1 MRQLLLLLSA
11 AFLGLTS
18 LAQPLMLDTNFNPII
33 TRNFTRVYTTAIQPD
48 GKILIGGDFVQVSGA
63 TAFKIARLNSD
74 GTLDPTF
81 DAGIGLEGG
90 MALKILVQGDG
101 KILVG
106 GRFTS
111 VNGVLRNR
119 IARLNADGSL
129 DASFDPGLGANNG
142 VIGMGLQS
150 DGKIIIGGDFSS
162 VNLVANVRIAR
173 LNTNGTLDAT
183 FVTGTGVTG
192 AFGSS
197 VYLSDLAVQPD
208 NKIVICGKFTSV
220 NGSARSGIARL
231 NADGSVDLGFAPSGV
246 TGGSAV
252 ASGLA
257 IQTNGSIV
265 IGGRFTRVNGSS
277 RTNIA
282 RLTSTGSIDG
292 GFVNPKGTDFDIYAV
307 ALQSDNKVLIG
318 GQFNTVDGV
327 ARTSVARLTTTGALD
342 GTFDPGAAPR
352 HTTYSISVQPD
363 GNIIL
368 GNLALLALDPG
379 QYMIER
385 LAPTGLQDPTFA
397 ASAGAAVGNILAS
410 VITPDG
416 KLVIGGD
423 FDAIDGVSRKSVA
436 RFNPDG
442 SLDLSFDPG
451 SGPSGSIESVKA
463 IAAQPD
469 GKVLIGGAFTSYN
482 GTARNRI
489 ARLNTDGSLDTDFN
503 PGTGFNSRV
512 FSISLQTDEK
522 IIVGGGFTSFNS
534 QSGKQY
540 LVRLNPN
547 ATLDATFAIGTGP
560 NASVNATAIQPDGKI
575 LLGGLFS
582 SINGTSRNG
591 RARLL
596 PTGVVDTNFVPVG
609 VSLCDVRACAVQ
621 SDGKVWFG
629 GYFYY
634 TTGDTNWTTFQR
646 LNANGSLDVKIL
658 TGAEIAELGLAVAPL
673 ADGTTL
679 FGGGTFNSGFLP
691 GTRLG
696 QTIPSGLID
705 ATATP
710 ANPIVDQ
717 VFTLSVISN
726 STIFCGGDFTAVYGQ
741 SRYGLARLMDIRP
754 RLRVAENSGSQPF
767 QFILSGRPG
776 WNYRIEA
783 STNLTTWATFTNV
796 TSAGDDAFQDAAG
809 APRTYFRAVTE

>member
-11 AFLGLTS
+11 AFLGLTC
-18 LAQPLMLDTNFNPII
+18 LAQPLMLDTNFNPVI
-33 TRNFTRVYTTAIQPD
+33 TRNFTRVYSTALQPD
-48 GKILIGGDFVQVSGA
+48 GKILIGGDFVQVGGA
-63 TAFKIARLNSD
+63 PAFKIARLNSD

-119 IARLNADGSL
+119 IARLNSDGSL
-129 DASFDPGLGANNG
+129 DTDFDPGSGANNG
-142 VIGMGLQS
+142 VIAMGLQS

-162 VNLVANVRIAR
+162 VNGVTCVRIAR
-173 LNTNGTLDAT
+173 LHTDGTVDAT
-183 FVTGTGVTG
+183 FATGTGVTG
-192 AFGSS
+192 SS
-197 VYLSDLAVQPD
+197 TINVSDLGVQPD

-220 NGSARSGIARL
+220 NGNARSGIARL
-231 NADGSVDLGFAPSGV
+231 NADGSVDAGFAPSGV

-265 IGGRFTRVNGSS
+265 IVGRYTRVNGVN
-277 RTNIA
+277 RTNLA
-282 RLTSTGSIDG
+282 RLTSTGSLDG
-292 GFVNPKGTDFDIYAV
+292 SFVNSKGTDFDVYAV

-318 GQFNTVDGV
+318 GQFNLVDGTP
-327 ARTSVARLTTTGALD
+327 RTAVARLTTTGALD
-342 GTFDPGAAPR
+342 GTFDPGTAPR

-363 GNIIL
+363 GNIVL
-368 GNLALLALDPG
+368 GNLAIEAVYPG
-379 QYMIER
+379 NYMIER
-385 LAPTGLQDPTFA
+385 LDPTGQQDPGFA
-397 ASAGAAVGNILAS
+397 ASAGTAVGNILAS
-410 VITPDG
+410 AVTSDG

-423 FDAIDGVSRKSVA
+423 FDAIDGVSRKSIA
-436 RFNPDG
+436 RFNTDG

-512 FSISLQTDEK
+512 FSISLQADEK

-547 ATLDATFAIGTGP
+547 GTLDATFAIGTGP

-596 PTGVVDTNFVPVG
+596 STGVVDTNFVPVG

-629 GYFYY
+629 GFFYY

-646 LNANGSLDVKIL
+646 LNSNGSLDVKIL
-658 TGAEIAELGLAVAPL
+658 TGAEIVELGLAVAPL

-679 FGGGTFNSGFLP
+679 FGGGLFNSGFLP

-754 RLRVAENSGSQPF
+754 RLRVTANSGSQPF
-767 QFILSGRPG
+767 QFILSGHPG
-776 WNYRIEA
+776 WNYRIES
-783 STNLTTWATFTNV
+783 STNLTSWAPFTNV
-796 TSAGDDAFQDAAG
+796 MSGGVDVFQNSTIE
-809 APRTYFRAVTE
+809 PRKFFRAVTE